1 MRTARNAGERRPRGS
16 GPSWSWFGR
25 GQGGLWAFLLVR
37 FALTGGLLADIPVDG
52 QHLVFALDLALLA
65 PTLVVAGILLFR
77 RTAAGLVMGAAV
89 SLFGLVYQVNLML
102 AGVFQDVAGVV
113 GVKAFPIE
121 GIVFTLGFAI
131 ASAALLVRWMR
142 PDRARSR

>member
-1 MRTARNAGERRPRGS
+1 
-16 GPSWSWFGR
+16 
-25 GQGGLWAFLLVR
+25 
-37 FALTGGLLADIPVDG
+37 
-52 QHLVFALDLALLA
+52 
-65 PTLVVAGILLFR
+65 
-77 RTAAGLVMGAAV
+77 MGAAV

-102 AGVFQDVAGVV
+102 AGVFQDAADVG

-121 GIVFTLGFAI
+121 GIVFILGFAI